1 MVDIKDSD
9 NREVAYKQS
18 VAEDLREWLSEA
30 QKLWNRDMMTDLE
43 IMLDGMEQL
52 AEKYR
57 QARQEERIRIQK
69 QEELDDAEFVIISQ
83 DVTDIQDDWEEI
95 A

>member
-43 IMLDGMEQL
+43 IMLDGLEQL